1 MKIDLL
7 KNEAK
12 RLGLRVTKK
21 IKGKR
26 VPLSEKE
33 LKMKIQRRRS
43 PSLEIQVRESKK
55 LLGEKQKSELNGG
68 KGKLSKQNIKGTFYL
83 KTAFPQSPQS
93 PQSPQLPTPSSP
105 LTTKSNEL
113 HNRPMKTIEKYKMSM
128 RDGLDYLDEIKKAF
142 QTNKNKNRIFAV
154 RNKIIFFFLR
164 QEL

>member
-26 VPLSEKE
+26 FPLSEKE

-55 LLGEKQKSELNGG
+55 LLRTCKSLLRTVEPNVPRVRRVSQPVPLVPRAPPVPQAPPVPTKRDPRANLMTALKANLKRRGLREKIN
-68 KGKLSKQNIKGTFYL
+68 
-83 KTAFPQSPQS
+83 
-93 PQSPQLPTPSSP
+93 
-105 LTTKSNEL
+105 
-113 HNRPMKTIEKYKMSM
+113 
-128 RDGLDYLDEIKKAF
+128 
-142 QTNKNKNRIFAV
+142 QTS
-154 RNKIIFFFLR
+154 
-164 QEL
+164 

>member
-55 LLGEKQKSELNGG
+55 LLRTCKSLLRTVESNVPRVRRVSRAPPVPQAPRAPPVPPPPPVPTKRDPRANLMTALKANLKRRGLREKIN
-68 KGKLSKQNIKGTFYL
+68 
-83 KTAFPQSPQS
+83 
-93 PQSPQLPTPSSP
+93 
-105 LTTKSNEL
+105 
-113 HNRPMKTIEKYKMSM
+113 
-128 RDGLDYLDEIKKAF
+128 
-142 QTNKNKNRIFAV
+142 QTS
-154 RNKIIFFFLR
+154 
-164 QEL
+164 